1 MAVSSLSYA
10 SGLITIWSLPKCQ
23 NPAPKGSW
31 PRFCPTWPFQLF
43 LCQRSNNHLEFA
55 QMPKSSSKRLL
66 ATILPNMAVSSFSYV
81 SGQITIWSLLRF
93 QNPASKASWPGFGPK
108 WPFPFFFLVRS
119 LIARW
124 SLPKCQN
131 PALKRSR
138 PGFGPKW
145 PFPVFFVSSFIARWS
160 LPKCQNLAT
169 KRSWPVT
176 PRHFAWQAWH
186 LVTSTFVSRGRCGT
200 VSHPRSFCVGGVAL
214 MALGGA
220 LGPGLVARSDAA
232 ALWNPPSFHVA
243 GVAHSQIH
251 GRFAWQAWHSW
262 HGRFAWQAWH
272 SWHWVTPLRPV

>member
-108 WPFPFFFLVRS
+108 WPFPFFFFGQKLNSQVEPTQMPKS
-119 LIARW
+119 SSKTLQARIW
-124 SLPKCQN
+124 PKM
-131 PALKRSR
+131 A
-138 PGFGPKW
+138 
-145 PFPVFFVSSFIARWS
+145 VSSFFLSAV
-160 LPKCQNLAT
+160 L
-169 KRSWPVT
+169 
-176 PRHFAWQAWH
+176 
-186 LVTSTFVSRGRCGT
+186 
-200 VSHPRSFCVGGVAL
+200 
-214 MALGGA
+214 
-220 LGPGLVARSDAA
+220 
-232 ALWNPPSFHVA
+232 
-243 GVAHSQIH
+243 
-251 GRFAWQAWHSW
+251 
-262 HGRFAWQAWH
+262 
-272 SWHWVTPLRPV
+272 

>member
-108 WPFPFFFLVRS
+108 WPFPFFFLVSS

-145 PFPVFFVSSFIARWS
+145 PFPVFFCQQFYSQVEPAQMPKSSYKTLLAR
-160 LPKCQNLAT
+160 
-169 KRSWPVT
+169 
-176 PRHFAWQAWH
+176 
-186 LVTSTFVSRGRCGT
+186 
-200 VSHPRSFCVGGVAL
+200 
-214 MALGGA
+214 
-220 LGPGLVARSDAA
+220 DAA
-232 ALWNPPSFHVA
+232 ALCVA
-243 GVAHSQIH
+243 GVALGDIH
-251 GRFAWQAWHSW
+251 LRFTWQVWHSLTSTVVLRGRRGA
-262 HGRFAWQAWH
+262 HGTGWRPWARFSRA
-272 SWHWVTPLRPV
+272 